1 MKHRMVL
8 VALTLALVLASFT
21 PATAQTSITFGGWSS
36 FVVDNGDRASEEP
49 ILYLSVDQAFAHGLS
64 LGVWGSAGENKGRE
78 ADIAAGWKGKNTAL
92 KVFYIR
98 HAGGSTANLV
108 QVDMRG
114 FVAVGKDAELFF
126 MLSPILPTNSTG
138 DAGTLLR
145 VGFATNGK
153 LTSGKF
159 FHGGWLMYD
168 TGIFK
173 GEQGFSLRYEVGLP
187 TKKGKVTVM
196 PAVKFSLPLLHME
209 KREPRIVGGIHFIM

>member
-8 VALTLALVLASFT
+8 VALTLALASFT
-21 PATAQTSITFGGWSS
+21 PATAQTHITFGGWSS

-49 ILYLSVDQAFAHGLS
+49 ILYVALDQDFAHGLS
-64 LGVWGSAGENKGRE
+64 LGVWGSVGENEGRE
-78 ADIAAGWKGKNTAL
+78 ADIAAGWKRKNFAG
-92 KVFYIR
+92 KVFYIV

-114 FVAVGKDAELFF
+114 FLAVGKDSELFF
-126 MLSPILPTNSTG
+126 MVSPILPTNSTG

-159 FHGGWLMYD
+159 THSGWLMYD
-168 TGIFK
+168 TGIFR
-173 GEQGFSLRYEVGLP
+173 GEQGFSLRYQLGVP
-187 TKKGKVTVM
+187 IKKGKVIVM

-209 KREPRIVGGIHFIM
+209 KREPRVVGGIHFIM